1 MKGELYMLNI
11 IKKNVNKF
19 KTKAMYILAC
29 TQLMVISAY
38 ASNNG
43 AAKADIDIEKIMV
56 DFFSW
61 VVNVPFFWAGLGL
74 LIYGGYQFVMA
85 FRNEDSDSK
94 TRAINAII
102 AGVGVMGLKAVIN
115 KIMNGRI
122 TLT

>member
-1 MKGELYMLNI
+1 MLNI
-11 IKKNVNKF
+11 IKKNANKF
-19 KTKAMYILAC
+19 KTKAMYVLAC
-29 TQLMVISAY
+29 TQLMAISAY

-43 AAKADIDIEKIMV
+43 AAKADIDIEKIMT

-94 TRAINAII
+94 TRAINSII

-115 KIMNGRI
+115 SIMAGRI
-122 TLT
+122 TLK

>member
-1 MKGELYMLNI
+1 MLNI

>member
-11 IKKNVNKF
+11 IKKNANKF